1 MSISD
6 VLHGKGHQVVKVRET
21 DTVETVVRKL
31 FAERIGAVIVENQWM
46 HHIGIFSER
55 DFISAIAEEG
65 AKTLSYPV
73 AKLMTTQLITCRLT
87 DKVETALAA
96 MTAAKV
102 RHLPVVDG
110 DKLVGIVSIGD
121 LVKHRLD
128 EKALEANVLLDIARL
143 HA

>member
-6 VLHGKGHQVVKVRET
+6 VLHNKPSGVVKVRAA
-21 DTVETVVRKL
+21 DTVQSVITKL
-31 FAERIGAVIVENQWM
+31 AEHRIGAVIVEDQWM
-46 HHIGIFSER
+46 RPAGIFSER
-55 DFISAIAEEG
+55 DFVNATAEHGAQALTFPVERLMSA
-65 AKTLSYPV
+65 PMV
-73 AKLMTTQLITCRLT
+73 TCRST
-87 DKVETALAA
+87 DKVETAMSA
-96 MTAAKV
+96 MTLARI

-110 DKLVGIVSIGD
+110 GTLVGIVSIGD